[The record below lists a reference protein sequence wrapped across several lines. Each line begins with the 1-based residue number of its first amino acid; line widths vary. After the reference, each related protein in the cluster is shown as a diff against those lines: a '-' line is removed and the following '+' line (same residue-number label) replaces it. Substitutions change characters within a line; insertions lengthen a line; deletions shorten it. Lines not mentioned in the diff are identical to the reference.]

1 MATTAK
7 KYHYFCYKG
16 GGGVGGQQNRVDTK
30 TLQTVTNNDIS
41 FDKVVA
47 HEFSKKTTEFVADR
61 K

>member
-1 MATTAK
+1 M
-7 KYHYFCYKG
+7 
-16 GGGVGGQQNRVDTK
+16 GGQQNRVDTK

-47 HEFSKKTTEFVADR
+47 HEFSKKTTEFVTDR

>member
-7 KYHYFCYKG
+7 KCHYFCYEG
-16 GGGVGGQQNRVDTK
+16 GGLGGQQNRVDAK

-47 HEFSKKTTEFVADR
+47 HEFSKKTTEFVTDR